1 MYSIY
6 YLMRYLTSIFT
17 VVKKLI
23 YIDNKKHNKMQ
34 NFKLMKWV
42 AAGRYMS
49 NINKRERK
57 KLVNW

>member
-17 VVKKLI
+17 IVKKLI

-57 KLVNW
+57 N